1 MGTLAQT
8 PVDLPEEAGQ
18 IFVVGYNGSGTTM
31 IAECLGRHHQVYWF
45 PGETSLIPFFLGK
58 GAGRTDLEED
68 EQFRSFWREIAESIP
83 EFRRVND
90 GSPPPMPDDWQRAER
105 SAAGIF
111 DAIFRDFAAREGKRL
126 WCEKSPQNMQH
137 MEEIAQA
144 FPRAKF
150 IHIIRDGR
158 DCAASLHRRW
168 RRTPKLIVHRW
179 RRVVEDA
186 RRQGEAM
193 GDDRYFEVRYEDLT
207 RDPRSWMKDLLGFL
221 DLPFSEDVLTSTR
234 PQTNQGGEIGEIEA
248 QPARWRSYFSPE
260 TIDELDRIAGPF
272 LGELG
277 YPRTLDT
284 TEPKAPGKLQL
295 LIWRSTD
302 FVRALLIQNRRRRER
317 NPDLKMSLW
326 SDILASLRNF
336 RSNRI

>member
-1 MGTLAQT
+1 MGALPQT
-8 PVDLPEEAGQ
+8 PVGSPDEAGQ

-31 IAECLGRHHQVYWF
+31 IAECLGHHQQVYWF
-45 PGETSLIPFFLGK
+45 PGETGLIPFFLDK
-58 GAGRTDLEED
+58 GAERTDLEDD
-68 EQFRSFWREIAESIP
+68 EAFRRFWQEIADAVP
-83 EFRRVND
+83 DFQRVNA
-90 GSPPPMPDDWQRAER
+90 GSPPPIPDEWQRTER

-111 DAIFRDFAAREGKRL
+111 DAIFQSFAARQGKRL

-137 MEEIAQA
+137 MEKLAHA

-179 RRVVEDA
+179 RHVVEDA
-186 RRQGEAM
+186 RRQGKAM
-193 GDDRYFEVRYEDLT
+193 GDRYFEVRYEDLT
-207 RDPRSWMKDLLGFL
+207 HDPEPWMKDLLDFL
-221 DLPFSEDVLTSTR
+221 GLPFSEDVLVSTR
-234 PQTNQGGEIGEIEA
+234 PQTNQNGELGEIEA
-248 QPARWRSYFSPE
+248 QPARWRTYFSPG

-272 LGELG
+272 LGEMG

-284 TEPKAPGKLQL
+284 TEPEVPGKLQL
-295 LIWRSTD
+295 TIWRLTD

-317 NPDLKMSLW
+317 NPGLKMSLW
-326 SDILASLRNF
+326 SDVLASLRNF